1 MIRVLAGAAL
11 LGVLWMPAS
20 AATSRSVPC
29 GVIEPGQRSSCQT
42 CSSCEVVREID
53 DPHTGQHWIL
63 MRDPARPAGP
73 GVLMLQGAILNDG
86 GLEAAIVQVHA
97 VIRAGDRVSVEQS
110 NAKFDLSL
118 GGIALY
124 PAAQGALL
132 KVRLETSGKVV
143 SAAALGP
150 GRTQLIPDKEFQ
162 P

>member
-1 MIRVLAGAAL
+1 
-11 LGVLWMPAS
+11 
-20 AATSRSVPC
+20 
-29 GVIEPGQRSSCQT
+29 
-42 CSSCEVVREID
+42 VREID

-63 MRDPARPAGP
+63 MRDPTRPAGP
-73 GVLMLQGAILNDG
+73 GVLMLEGAILNDG
-86 GLEAAIVQVHA
+86 GLQAAITQVHA

-110 NAKFDLSL
+110 NAKFDLRL

-124 PAAQGALL
+124 PAAQGAPL

-143 SAAALGP
+143 SATALGP